1 MKTYDKFKKELTEN
15 KKELAEDGMLHGEY
29 GTENPS
35 TTIHYG
41 PNDPEIVRTASN
53 VMTVPK
59 YRLSEDGK
67 GCNHTCAHWRDSSYC
82 AEYYFKCDSTYT
94 CDSWKDSGI

>member
-1 MKTYDKFKKELTEN
+1 MECC
-15 KKELAEDGMLHGEY
+15 M
-29 GTENPS
+29 GTQGLKHRQRLYITVQMN
-35 TTIHYG
+35 
-41 PNDPEIVRTASN
+41 PEIVRTAS
-53 VMTVPK
+53 VTMTVPK
-59 YRLSEDGK
+59 YRLSEGEK

>member
-1 MKTYDKFKKELTEN
+1 MKTYDNFKKELT
-15 KKELAEDGMLHGEY
+15 EDGMLHGEP
-29 GTENPS
+29 GDENPS
-35 TTIHYG
+35 TQLYYS
-41 PNDPEIVRTASN
+41 PNDPEIVKTASN

-59 YRLSEDGK
+59 YRLSVDEK
-67 GCNHTCAHWRDSSYC
+67 GCNHTCSHWRDSSYC

>member
-1 MKTYDKFKKELTEN
+1 MKSYEKFKKELTE
-15 KKELAEDGMLHGEY
+15 DGMLHGEP
-29 GTENPS
+29 GDENPS

-41 PNDPEIVRTASN
+41 PNDPEIVRTASTT
-53 VMTVPK
+53 MTVPK

>member
-1 MKTYDKFKKELTEN
+1 MECCMGNMGLRIRQRLYT
-15 KKELAEDGMLHGEY
+15 M
-29 GTENPS
+29 
-35 TTIHYG
+35 G
-41 PNDPEIVRTASN
+41 PNDPEIVRTAS
-53 VMTVPK
+53 VTMTVPK
-59 YRLSEDGK
+59 YRLSESEK